1 MKILLLFTLIL
12 AFFVSP
18 AYAANPVPSPCPSDA
33 ASIAKYG
40 PCPAGLNEIEGTV
53 GNVLS
58 VVVGLG
64 FIAMLMVLL
73 VAGFKY
79 LTSGGEPKALQA
91 AHYTLSWAI
100 LGVLFMAVAWII
112 LQLIAGFTNQPV
124 TVFNMKAL
132 CGDSTN
138 WFCGPFKP

>member
-1 MKILLLFTLIL
+1 MKVLLLLFTLIFTL
-12 AFFVSP
+12 FTSP
-18 AYAANPVPSPCPSDA
+18 VYATDPPKPCVDSTEF
-33 ASIAKYG
+33 G

-73 VAGFKY
+73 VAGIKY

-91 AHYTLSWAI
+91 AHYTLSWAV
-100 LGVLFMAVAWII
+100 LGLIFMAVAWII
-112 LQLIAGFTNQPV
+112 LQLIASFTGTPI
-124 TVFNMKAL
+124 TVFNIKVL
-132 CGDSTN
+132 CGNPTDSAK
-138 WFCGPFKP
+138 WFCGTP